1 MWEMEEQ
8 WVREGKRWMG
18 RKEDIAEGDQKGML
32 EEMGVEKSG
41 GEEWMEGMIEKGL
54 KL

>member
-1 MWEMEEQ
+1 M
-8 WVREGKRWMG
+8 GK
-18 RKEDIAEGDQKGML
+18 KEDIAEGDQKGML
-32 EEMGVEKSG
+32 EESG

>member
-18 RKEDIAEGDQKGML
+18 KKEDISEGDQKGML

-41 GEEWMEGMIEKGL
+41 GEEWMVGMTEKGL